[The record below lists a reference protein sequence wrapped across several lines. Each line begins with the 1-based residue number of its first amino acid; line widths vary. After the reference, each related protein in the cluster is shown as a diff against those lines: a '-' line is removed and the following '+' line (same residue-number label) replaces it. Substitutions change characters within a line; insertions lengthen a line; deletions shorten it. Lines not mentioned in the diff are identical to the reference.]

1 MADADPAGP
10 FVVHSDDRIS
20 NANGAFCALV
30 GVDSHAEITGSS
42 LLALVAEP
50 YREPL
55 TQHFEQLPR
64 DAGPV
69 GGLRLEL
76 LGTDGTTRDVLTRS
90 SVCTQGGESRIQTSV
105 FEVPSTT
112 TDEELYETAAHRS
125 PIGTTIADAT
135 VDDTPLCYVNDA
147 FVDLTGYSR
156 DDALGRNCRFLQ
168 GEATR
173 EDRVAELR
181 EAIAAEQ
188 PVTVDLRNY
197 RTDGSLFWNRVT
209 ISPVENPAG
218 RVTHFLGFQED
229 ITEEKRHEAEKL
241 LFETHSEIS
250 DQVMFITDEQ
260 GIIEYVNPAFERV
273 TGYSAAEAI
282 GNTPRIL
289 NSGQQDDG
297 FYEELWET
305 ISAGESWEAELTNRM
320 QSGELYQAHQR
331 IVPITDDQDEITHFI
346 AIEPDVTDRHLTEQ
360 VLDVLNRILRHNL
373 RTSLNVIEGYT
384 DLLET
389 DLDEAERTA
398 AIQTIRD
405 RTTELQQISDHTT
418 TLRDILAGEDGAS
431 SLPLSTIEEIVDQSR
446 QRYPDAVIET
456 SILTS
461 LDREIKNGDVF
472 QIAFEEAI
480 DNAVIHA
487 DREPPRIDITVDQSA
502 DNTRAVIDVA
512 DNGPGIPE
520 TEWEVIKTGEE
531 TPLQHADSIG
541 LWLLYWSVSVLGG
554 TVDYTRNEPRGTVL
568 SIQVPLT
575 SEST

>member
-1 MADADPAGP
+1 
-10 FVVHSDDRIS
+10 
-20 NANGAFCALV
+20 
-30 GVDSHAEITGSS
+30 
-42 LLALVAEP
+42 
-50 YREPL
+50 
-55 TQHFEQLPR
+55 
-64 DAGPV
+64 
-69 GGLRLEL
+69 
-76 LGTDGTTRDVLTRS
+76 
-90 SVCTQGGESRIQTSV
+90 
-105 FEVPSTT
+105 
-112 TDEELYETAAHRS
+112 
-125 PIGTTIADAT
+125 
-135 VDDTPLCYVNDA
+135 
-147 FVDLTGYSR
+147 
-156 DDALGRNCRFLQ
+156 
-168 GEATR
+168 
-173 EDRVAELR
+173 
-181 EAIAAEQ
+181 
-188 PVTVDLRNY
+188 
-197 RTDGSLFWNRVT
+197 
-209 ISPVENPAG
+209 
-218 RVTHFLGFQED
+218 
-229 ITEEKRHEAEKL
+229 
-241 LFETHSEIS
+241 
-250 DQVMFITDEQ
+250 MFITDEQ

-520 TEWEVIKTGEE
+520 TEWEIIKTGEE